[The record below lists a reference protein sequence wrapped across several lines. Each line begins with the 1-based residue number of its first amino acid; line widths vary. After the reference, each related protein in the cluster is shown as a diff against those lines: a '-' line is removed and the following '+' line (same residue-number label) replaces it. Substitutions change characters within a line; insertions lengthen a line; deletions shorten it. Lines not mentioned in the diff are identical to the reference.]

1 MLAAHHRKL
10 QEQEAEESQPLE
22 SDSQQETPQHLVNQM
37 MAMPA
42 VSLLINIALIWLP
55 YMLPIRR
62 EIILFKDFCVCTNKM
77 LFIRIICVCTA
88 DNLSNLLI
96 ILTI

>member
-1 MLAAHHRKL
+1 MHCLCLSQGSLREQQEEETPSYSILFPGFQQRSTAQVESMLAAHHRKL

-42 VSLLINIALIWLP
+42 VSLLINIALI
-55 YMLPIRR
+55 
-62 EIILFKDFCVCTNKM
+62 
-77 LFIRIICVCTA
+77 
-88 DNLSNLLI
+88 
-96 ILTI
+96 